1 MKKSKLKKYLVCIEE
16 FDPYDEFVVEAKNK
30 SEAKNKARL
39 VMLADCWIDWR
50 ITNIEELDKIERI
63 K

>member
-1 MKKSKLKKYLVCIEE
+1 MKKSKLKKYSVCIEE

-39 VMLADCWIDWR
+39 KMLSDYYDGWM
-50 ITNIEELDKIERI
+50 ITDIEEIEDE
-63 K
+63 